1 MKEIK
6 QTNVAFYM
14 KLDTPHCVCVCV
26 CVHACVCVVQFEIEA
41 GVGGRASVACRPTS
55 APCGPKRGEGD
66 MLDIC
71 VCMCVCV
78 CVRASCILSHLE

>member
-1 MKEIK
+1 M
-6 QTNVAFYM
+6 
-14 KLDTPHCVCVCV
+14 CV

-78 CVRASCILSHLE
+78 CVCARVRVCVGVCASCILSHLE